1 MAEEI
6 TIATWNAEWI
16 SRRSG
21 KFERA
26 TDRIAELRA
35 DILVLTELT
44 LDLVPE
50 KGHVLLGSEDWGYP
64 RVGERHKVALW
75 SRWPIE
81 DCVVDLVDPPGRHV
95 AGTVQSPVGP
105 IRVHGVCVPWRD
117 AHVRT
122 GRRDSGPWQEHLAFL
137 DSLAIVLDEERRAST
152 IDSDSRIILG
162 DVNQRGGRRP
172 YRNDEVRER
181 WNTLCSIERL
191 TPVTPDEI
199 VDKIAP
205 GRGLDATRVETFD
218 PAGISDHHAV
228 RCRVGGIDREA
239 PDGR

>member
-1 MAEEI
+1 MGEKI
-6 TIATWNAEWI
+6 TVATWNAEWL

-26 TDRIAELRA
+26 TERIAELRA

-44 LDLVPE
+44 LDLIPG

-64 RVGERHKVALW
+64 REGERHKVALW
-75 SRWPIE
+75 SHWPIE
-81 DCVVDLVDPPGRHV
+81 DGASDLIDPPGRHV
-95 AGTVQSPVGP
+95 AGTVQSPLGP

-122 GRRDSGPWQEHLAFL
+122 GRRDSRPWQEHLDFL
-137 DSLAIVLDEERRAST
+137 DSLATVLNEERRGST
-152 IDSDSRIILG
+152 IDPDFRTILG
-162 DVNQRGGRRP
+162 DINQRGGRQP

-181 WNTLCSIERL
+181 WNTLCSTETL

-199 VDKIAP
+199 IDKIAL
-205 GRGLDATRVETFD
+205 GGGLEASRIETFD
-218 PAGISDHHAV
+218 PNGISDHHAV
-228 RCRVGGIDREA
+228 SCRVGV
-239 PDGR
+239 